1 MRLEWNRRL
10 VLSLA
15 LGMALSLGSV
25 LPTLA
30 SSADG
35 GMCQYTTTG
44 EFIGTYCSGWID
56 ATPQEWLYEQ
66 WP

>member
-15 LGMALSLGSV
+15 LGMALSLGTV

-30 SSADG
+30 SSAVG
-35 GMCQYTTTG
+35 GTCFYVTSG
-44 EFIGTYCSGWID
+44 DFIGTYCPSDWD
-56 ATPQEWLYEQ
+56 EPYYDWNQPY
-66 WP
+66 P